1 MPDHPDPATD
11 PVAAERIRHEL
22 EALFDTDRQL
32 HASLEALREELSFRP
47 EHEPKDSKAPKDSKE
62 PKKFKEP
69 PQTWLDSPKI
79 QSRAALISKV
89 LGISTCSIMLLSAA
103 FCFVRLAV
111 AKPLLKPAASP
122 IAAPAAGAKVDE

>member
-1 MPDHPDPATD
+1 VPDHPDPATD
-11 PVAAERIRHEL
+11 PVAAERIRLEL
-22 EALFDTDRQL
+22 EALFESDRQL

-47 EHEPKDSKAPKDSKE
+47 KHEPKDSKE

-89 LGISTCSIMLLSAA
+89 LDISTCSIMLLSAA

-122 IAAPAAGAKVDE
+122 ISAPAAGAKVDE